1 MEKHK
6 IDFHKIIWYFTI
18 FSVIGLMIETIFCY
32 ITTGVLESRK
42 GLLIGPFCPVYGV
55 GAALL
60 IVLLNNYKK
69 EYLKLFIIGA
79 IVGNVIE
86 YMLSY
91 ILEAYYGTRF
101 WDYSFIDWNLNG
113 RVCIKYSIFWG
124 ILAVVLIRWIQP
136 KVDNVIKKI
145 NEKVDK
151 YITIFF
157 IVNSILTVFAITNYQ
172 NRIEAMFYNE
182 EKNNVNDTAQKMFPN
197 EMMIKIFPNLRYV
210 DNEGKEYYIKELVN
224 YFNK

>member
-32 ITTGVLESRK
+32 ITTGALESRK

-182 EKNNVNDTAQKMFPN
+182 EKNNTS
-197 EMMIKIFPNLRYV
+197 LRT
-210 DNEGKEYYIKELVN
+210 G
-224 YFNK
+224 